1 MCVRETPKFLEI
13 FMVKGWW
20 FLKRTDW
27 LQDVFMFME
36 VFLLGLSATV
46 HWKELQRTMRRN
58 MKLYAHW
65 GEHFYVDD
73 LLKSA
78 NSEYDTIKLIKNVR
92 SRHNEGRFN
101 LTNSIVTVKSRTQY
115 LRTLEEMVSKTK
127 TLAANYLMNKHWSS
141 CGTKKL
147 TLQDSGLPLRRTH

>member
-1 MCVRETPKFLEI
+1 
-13 FMVKGWW
+13 
-20 FLKRTDW
+20 
-27 LQDVFMFME
+27 
-36 VFLLGLSATV
+36 
-46 HWKELQRTMRRN
+46 

-78 NSEYDTIKLIKNVR
+78 NSEYDAIKLIKNVR

-101 LTNSIVTVKSRTQY
+101 LTNSTVTVKTHTQY

-127 TLAANYLMNKHWSS
+127 TLAANYLMNKH
-141 CGTKKL
+141 
-147 TLQDSGLPLRRTH
+147 